1 MTASAYQ
8 GVILAAGEGSRM
20 GPLGDQLPKALVP
33 ICNQPLLTYQL
44 DHMRSLGIKDVI
56 IVVGYLRESIENAF
70 GDGLDFDLNIRY
82 VEQRERLG
90 LAHAVGQLESQ
101 IDGPFVLM
109 LGDIY
114 FDIPNLKEMVHSHQS
129 TQAAAVLA
137 VKDETSLE
145 AIQRNFSVVADEQG
159 RVSEVVEK
167 PSAPTTTFK
176 GCGVYIFD
184 SRIFEAIR
192 NTPRSSLRNEYEL
205 TDAIQVLIES
215 GAAVQ
220 AVDIVRNDI
229 NITYI
234 SDIIDANVYELTTRE
249 LSSIQGDRAQLHAG
263 CVLSQSVIGDDIQI
277 PHAITLDECVVLDGS
292 IIRSTSPL
300 QRAVITPFAIL
311 T

>member
-1 MTASAYQ
+1 MSASVYQ

-33 ICNQPLLTYQL
+33 ICNRPLLAYQL
-44 DHMRSLGIKDVI
+44 EHMHSLGIEEVL
-56 IVVGYLRESIENAF
+56 IVVGFLREAIEDSF
-70 GDGLDFDLNIRY
+70 GDGSAFGLRIRY
-82 VEQRERLG
+82 VEQSERLG
-90 LAHAVGQLESQ
+90 LAHAVGQLETH

-114 FDIPNLKEMVHSHQS
+114 FDIPNLTEMVHSHQS
-129 TQAAAVLA
+129 TQASAVLA

-145 AIQRNFSVVADEQG
+145 AIQRNFSVVSDAQG
-159 RVSEVVEK
+159 RVREVVEK
-167 PSAPTTTFK
+167 PTTPTTTFK

-184 SRIFEAIR
+184 LKIFEAIR
-192 NTPRSSLRNEYEL
+192 NTRRSSLRNEYEL

-215 GAAVQ
+215 GAVVQ
-220 AVDIVRNDI
+220 AVDIVQNDI

-234 SDIIDANVYELTTRE
+234 SDIIDANVYELNKRGMTS
-249 LSSIQGDRAQLHAG
+249 LQGDNAQLNAG
-263 CVLSQSVIGDDIQI
+263 CVLSHSVIGDDIQI

-292 IIRSTSPL
+292 IIRSTSPV
-300 QRAVITPFAIL
+300 QRAVITAFAIL